1 MIKAM
6 STKLLSAG
14 ILIALLCPAVES
26 TAEISNRV
34 VGWVNNDVITIYELN
49 KRIKERTG
57 KTSDEL
63 KELNEESFVELRR
76 EYLDEMINEKL
87 AKEKALELG
96 ITVSDEEV
104 DSYIENVKRS
114 YNWTQE
120 DLIASLES
128 QGMTLEDMR
137 TQIKDQQEQS
147 SLINYEVKSKAVILE
162 GQLQKYYQDNID
174 KYKEDERVH
183 VAGIFLLVQD
193 QDNKVELDELV
204 KKGEKILARIRN
216 GEDFGALAKEYS
228 QGPGADEGGELGE
241 FDTAEIDP
249 ELKKVI
255 DGLSDGDV
263 SSPIT
268 KETGI
273 QIIKLIK
280 RDGGK
285 IKPFEEVRNEI
296 YDTIYNEEL
305 SKRYTTWLKDLRDK
319 SYTKINY

>member
-6 STKLLSAG
+6 SSRLLSAG

-26 TAEISNRV
+26 AAEISNRV

-193 QDNKVELDELV
+193 QDNKVELDEV
-204 KKGEKILARIRN
+204 AKKGEKILARIRN

-285 IKPFEEVRNEI
+285 TKPFEEVRNEI

-319 SYTKINY
+319 SYTKINF